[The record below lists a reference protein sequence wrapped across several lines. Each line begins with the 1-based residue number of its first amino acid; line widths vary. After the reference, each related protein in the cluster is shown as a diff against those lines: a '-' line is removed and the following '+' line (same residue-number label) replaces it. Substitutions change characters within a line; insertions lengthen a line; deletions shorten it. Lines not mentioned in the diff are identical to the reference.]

1 MKDIFDYKNVK
12 DILIGMS
19 GKQLETLAEML
30 VDKHEETAHHIT
42 SMLDAYL
49 QDKTVHSKQKN
60 KFYDNLERG

>member
-49 QDKTVHSKQKN
+49 QDKVKREN
-60 KFYDNLERG
+60 GEWGPFPFD

>member
-49 QDKTVHSKQKN
+49 QDKVKREN
-60 KFYDNLERG
+60 GEWGPYPFD

>member
-30 VDKHEETAHHIT
+30 VEKHEETAHHIT

-49 QDKTVHSKQKN
+49 QDKVKRVN
-60 KFYDNLERG
+60 GEWGPFPFD